1 MSHNDR
7 FESDGAAV
15 MKNPNARADRT
26 RDVPLRE
33 NVLQARLDADI
44 ERVASQDVKPA
55 SVLRVRA
62 RSDSEEVELDVR
74 SDEVVHATVFPAF
87 GLPPD
92 SRALKGG
99 SRAQIIFGGEP
110 VLPEET
116 FRDHGIEDG
125 ARLYVSHTVPSVE
138 QIVTELL
145 VLNPGLSRHRATR
158 QNEGKGM
165 HRVDPQ
171 NPRRILGSWD
181 LDHLGLTSL
190 PDSLSS
196 LIIDGD
202 LLLSR
207 NQLSSLPRD
216 FGEISVGG
224 SLDLSHNRI
233 ESLPASFGDLTVGGA
248 GHSGP
253 VLMYNPIAD
262 LERKRQRPTFASGL
276 TIIWGDEDTVSDE
289 DDSQDS
295 WTDNYAFPLADH

>member
-1 MSHNDR
+1 MGYVNVPICPSTLAWPPTPALANPCDCKHEHISYTGRMSHTDR

-15 MKNPNARADRT
+15 KKNPNARARF
-26 RDVPLRE
+26 R
-33 NVLQARLDADI
+33 
-44 ERVASQDVKPA
+44 RVF
-55 SVLRVRA
+55 
-62 RSDSEEVELDVR
+62 SDS
-74 SDEVVHATVFPAF
+74 
-87 GLPPD
+87 
-92 SRALKGG
+92 
-99 SRAQIIFGGEP
+99 P

-158 QNEGKGM
+158 QNEGKGV

-171 NPRRILGSWD
+171 NPLGILGSWD
-181 LDHLGLTSL
+181 LDHLGLASL
-190 PDSLSS
+190 PDS

-202 LLLSR
+202 LLLLR

-233 ESLPASFGDLTVGGA
+233 ESLPASCRRCGKQPGSIACLTPHSESIFGHGRYFPTRAAAAFRMVSEPIDLVGE
-248 GHSGP
+248 P
-253 VLMYNPIAD
+253 RM
-262 LERKRQRPTFASGL
+262 
-276 TIIWGDEDTVSDE
+276 
-289 DDSQDS
+289 
-295 WTDNYAFPLADH
+295 